1 MGTLSRLDR
10 ARPTLKGKLAFFL
23 GFLRHPGRV
32 GALLPSSRFVE
43 RRLAAVGEA
52 DRARTVVELGPGTGG
67 TTRALLEAMPSDGR
81 LLAIELDDDFVA
93 MLQAQADPRLRVYHG
108 GAEHLGVAIAE
119 HDLGLLDLVVSGIP
133 FSNMPRD
140 RAEQI
145 IRTIWASLAPGGR
158 FVAYQY
164 RGEVARIAE
173 GMLGPPQ
180 RQVEYR
186 NLPPVRIYRWTKPS
200 DR

>member
-10 ARPTLKGKLAFFL
+10 TRPSLKSKLAFFL

-43 RRLAAVGEA
+43 RRLAVTGEA
-52 DRARTVVELGPGTGG
+52 DRARRVVELGPGTGG
-67 TTRALLEAMPSDGR
+67 TTRALLAAMPSDGQ

-93 MLQAQADPRLRVYHG
+93 LLQAHADPRLRVYHG
-108 GAEHLGVAIAE
+108 GAEHLGAAIAE

-140 RAEQI
+140 QAERI
-145 IRTIWASLAPGGR
+145 ISDIWASLAPGGR

-173 GMLGPPQ
+173 GLLGPAR

-186 NLPPVRIYRWTKPS
+186 NLPPVRVYSWTKTS
-200 DR
+200 G